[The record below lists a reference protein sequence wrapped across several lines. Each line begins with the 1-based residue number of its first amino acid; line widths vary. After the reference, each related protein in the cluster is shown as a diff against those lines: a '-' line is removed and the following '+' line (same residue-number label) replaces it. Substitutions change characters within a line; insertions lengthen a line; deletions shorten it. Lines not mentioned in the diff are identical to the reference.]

1 MPCTKISL
9 AAILTITENV
19 LFSSTA
25 SPASPFPVPEQ
36 EEQTVEHV
44 WGVVAMVT
52 RKTWF
57 ISPLMLVTQIS
68 AQQLKI
74 IISMTQFLAQ
84 LC

>member
-25 SPASPFPVPEQ
+25 SPASPFPEQ